1 MRSFSTSLISLSIEH
16 TRVKVFMI
24 LPVLQYPDSRLERLS
39 VEVEKITP
47 EIVTLAE
54 NMVETMY
61 ARNGIGLAAPQVGEN
76 IRLIVVDVSG
86 PEERSDLMVVV
97 NPRLALCGTEI
108 DSEEGCLSVPD
119 YNASVVRSDLVKVEG
134 LKLDGTPF
142 SFEAEGMKAI
152 CLQHEC
158 DHLDGKLFIDKISRL
173 KRSLYD
179 KKILKGIKR

>member
-1 MRSFSTSLISLSIEH
+1 MKEP
-16 TRVKVFMI
+16 MI
-24 LPVLQYPDSRLERLS
+24 LPVLQYPDPRLGNICLD
-39 VEVEKITP
+39 VDAITP
-47 EIVTLAE
+47 EITTLAE

-61 ARNGIGLAAPQVGEN
+61 ARNGIGLAAPQVGHS

-86 PEERSDLMVVV
+86 PEERSDLMVLI
-97 NPRLALCGTEI
+97 NPKLTLCGSEV

-119 YNASVVRSDLVKVEG
+119 YNACVVRSSKVKVEA
-134 LKLDGTPF
+134 LKLDGSTT

-173 KRSLYD
+173 KRSMYD
-179 KKILKGIKR
+179 KKMLKGVKR